1 MRRVEPRQ
9 HVIDA
14 ELANGNLN
22 AWKQALGLENF
33 YMAGTDLTKAQ
44 GDQIPDYL
52 RGYQKA
58 SIGNTDSTDRIL
70 PRIKLLQAI
79 SPEITDFAEF
89 AKAGQFWHAIAQGN
103 LGPTFEAI
111 PIVIRKSYILWA
123 PRSDDRG
130 ILARAMDA
138 VHWEPADAT
147 FTVKPKGSANQVTY
161 KTAKTVAESK
171 LDQFGTSIPGDP
183 NSPPAA
189 SLTYNMMWWLPKFPE
204 LSPSVIIN
212 TRSSI
217 KPMQQL
223 LSRIDAKP
231 VPHFVQKY
239 TIGSVQQKGQEGP
252 FFNFTYTGNGF
263 ASSEEAK
270 VTAELYERFSKL
282 GWLASDEAED
292 EPDTNA
298 GGFDNTTAGQRMGGG
313 KSTIDEEIPF

>member
-1 MRRVEPRQ
+1 MP
-9 HVIDA
+9 
-14 ELANGNLN
+14 
-22 AWKQALGLENF
+22 
-33 YMAGTDLTKAQ
+33 GTDLTKAQ
-44 GDQIPDYL
+44 GDQVPDYL
-52 RGYQKA
+52 RGFQKG
-58 SIGNTDSTDRIL
+58 SIGNVDSSDRII
-70 PRIKLLQAI
+70 PRIKLVQAI
-79 SPEITDFAEF
+79 SPEVTDFPEF
-89 AKAGQFWHAIAQGN
+89 AKPGQFWHAIAQGN
-103 LGPTFEAI
+103 LGPSFEAI

-138 VHWEPADAT
+138 IHWEPADAA
-147 FTVKPKGSANQVTY
+147 FTVKPKGSPNNVTY

-189 SLTYNMMWWLPKFPE
+189 SLTYNMMWWLPKYPE

-231 VPHFVQKY
+231 VPHFCQKY
-239 TIGSVQQKGQEGP
+239 TIGSVQQKGAEGP

-263 ASSEEAK
+263 ASAEEVK
-270 VTAELYERFSKL
+270 ITNELFEQFSKL
-282 GWLASDEAED
+282 GWLASDETED
-292 EPDTNA
+292 EPEDRPS
-298 GGFDNTTAGQRMGGG
+298 FDNTTAGQRMAG
-313 KSTIDEEIPF
+313 KSDKLDEEIPF